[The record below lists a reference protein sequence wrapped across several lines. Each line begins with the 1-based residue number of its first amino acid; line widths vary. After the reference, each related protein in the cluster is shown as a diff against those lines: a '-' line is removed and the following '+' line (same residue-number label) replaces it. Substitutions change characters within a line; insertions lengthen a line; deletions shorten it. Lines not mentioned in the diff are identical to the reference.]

1 MMPYVFGIF
10 DKENIKIFNDLGVDK
25 NNEPMI
31 YLVEK
36 KYISSLY
43 FMNINTNLSYYA
55 ELYYEKEEIFNQLQN
70 IYFNKINSIYKEFD
84 FSDDILSLNG
94 TIIFL
99 VFPNFNFELIS
110 FENSVIGCS
119 NKIFFN
125 KGITEEI
132 EIPSNENAFIIIE
145 EDNYYRYSIKSYY
158 NHLRIVKSQNNNI
171 ALVDHIN
178 SFDNLSYSLIL
189 NSRDNHSEYIYID
202 KSVDNNIIQF
212 LYYAP
217 RYTYYYAVDD
227 EILKQN

>member
-10 DKENIKIFNDLGVDK
+10 DKNNIKIFNDLGVDK
-25 NNEPMI
+25 NNEPKI

-36 KYISSLY
+36 KYISSLN

-70 IYFNKINSIYKEFD
+70 IDFSKINSIYKDFD

-99 VFPNFNFELIS
+99 VFPNFNFESIS

-145 EDNYYRYSIKSYY
+145 EDNYF
-158 NHLRIVKSQNNNI
+158 V
-171 ALVDHIN
+171 
-178 SFDNLSYSLIL
+178 IL
-189 NSRDNHSEYIYID
+189 LKVIT
-202 KSVDNNIIQF
+202 II
-212 LYYAP
+212 
-217 RYTYYYAVDD
+217 
-227 EILKQN
+227 